1 VTPAADA
8 RARAPA
14 VGAGPCSSP
23 QDGAGGFALL
33 AVIWI
38 LALLV
43 ILAAGLAADTGGE
56 ARLARNRVAQAQAR
70 ALAEAGVTLGVYS
83 MLDGTLATEWRADG
97 SEHQMDYGGG
107 QLTIA
112 LQDEGGKVDLNV
124 APPELIE
131 GLFGALGVEDA
142 AALTRAIVDRRTAF
156 AAASPAAVPQLPAQR
171 GIAGL
176 APIPGLGRGPGA
188 GFDMRAMPF
197 AAVEELRL
205 IPGVTQAVYR
215 RIRPFVTVES
225 GNPRIDPQTAP
236 REVLLGLPGV
246 SPQEVGFL
254 LAARG
259 AASAPGSSLPT
270 LSGVDRYV
278 ASSTLRAASVRVRAV
293 TKGASFVR
301 DAVVVLTGSPLH
313 PIRFAEWRRGE
324 PEPPPAE

>member
-1 VTPAADA
+1 
-8 RARAPA
+8 
-14 VGAGPCSSP
+14 
-23 QDGAGGFALL
+23 
-33 AVIWI
+33 
-38 LALLV
+38 
-43 ILAAGLAADTGGE
+43 
-56 ARLARNRVAQAQAR
+56 
-70 ALAEAGVTLGVYS
+70 
-83 MLDGTLATEWRADG
+83 M
-97 SEHQMDYGGG
+97 
-107 QLTIA
+107 
-112 LQDEGGKVDLNV
+112 
-124 APPELIE
+124 
-131 GLFGALGVEDA
+131 
-142 AALTRAIVDRRTAF
+142 VDRRTIF
-156 AAASPAAVPQLPAQR
+156 AAAAPAAAPQLPAQR
-171 GIAGL
+171 GVAAF

-188 GFDMRAMPF
+188 GFDMRTMPF

-205 IPGVTQAVYR
+205 IPGMTQAAYR
-215 RIRPFVTVES
+215 RIRPFVTVQS